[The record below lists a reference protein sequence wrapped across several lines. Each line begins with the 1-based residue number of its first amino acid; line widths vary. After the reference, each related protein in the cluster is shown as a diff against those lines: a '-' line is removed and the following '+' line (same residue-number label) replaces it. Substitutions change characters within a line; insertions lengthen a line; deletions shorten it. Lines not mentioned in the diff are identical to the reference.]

1 MVPRPFARHKS
12 EAWNLGL
19 ISIQELPRLSPR
31 PEISHKGMFG
41 HALLVGGSPGMSGA
55 ICIAAMLALRCGA
68 GLVTAAVPQASQ
80 PIVAGCHPCLMTLGW
95 DEQPE
100 GRWGERVA
108 EQLLGRYRP
117 GMVLGIGPGL
127 GRAAG
132 QQRLAAGLVAE
143 WPGTAVVDADALAAV
158 VKRTTLSGMPPR
170 ILTPHPGEW
179 ERLCGVGADDTAGQR
194 VQAVAW
200 AQQTGWVIVLKGH
213 STLVTDGHRY
223 MLNPTGNPSLAVG
236 GSGDALVGVITA
248 LACQGLGPWEAAV
261 LGTYLHGLAADLAH
275 AKLGTPSTLATDLL
289 DAMPA
294 AFRWLASHAAE
305 RESDAG
311 EPSSDDTS
319 DSGPLRSER

>member
-1 MVPRPFARHKS
+1 
-12 EAWNLGL
+12 
-19 ISIQELPRLSPR
+19 
-31 PEISHKGMFG
+31 
-41 HALLVGGSPGMSGA
+41 MSGA
-55 ICIAAMLALRCGA
+55 ICIAALLALRCGA
-68 GLVTAAVPQASQ
+68 GLVTAAVPQGSQ
-80 PIVAGCHPCLMTLGW
+80 PIVASCHPCLMTLGW

-100 GRWGERVA
+100 RGWSERVA

-127 GRAAG
+127 GRATG
-132 QQRLAAGLVAE
+132 QQRLAAGLVAD

-158 VKRTTLSGMPPR
+158 VKRTNNSGMPPR

-179 ERLCGVGADDTAGQR
+179 ERLCGVGADDTTGQR
-194 VQAVAW
+194 AQAVAW

-213 STLVTDGHRY
+213 ETLVTDGRRY

-248 LACQGLGPWEAAV
+248 FACQGLGPWEAAV

-275 AKLGTPSTLATDLL
+275 AKLGTPSSLATDLL

-294 AFRWLASHAAE
+294 AFRWLASHATD
-305 RESDAG
+305 RESDQGGA
-311 EPSSDDTS
+311 SSDDAP

>member
-1 MVPRPFARHKS
+1 MVPRPFVRHKS

-19 ISIQELPRLSPR
+19 IPIEGLPRLPER
-31 PEISHKGMFG
+31 PDVSHKGMFG

-95 DEQPE
+95 DERPE
-100 GRWGERVA
+100 SDWSERVV

-117 GMVLGIGPGL
+117 GTVLGIGPGL

-132 QQRLAAGLVAE
+132 QQRLAAGLVAD

-158 VKRTTLSGMPPR
+158 AKRTGSGAPSR
-170 ILTPHPGEW
+170 VLTPHPGEW
-179 ERLCGVGADDTAGQR
+179 ERLCGVGADDTTGQR
-194 VQAVAW
+194 AQAVAW

-213 STLVTDGHRY
+213 STLVTDGRRY

-236 GSGDALVGVITA
+236 GSGDALVGVIAA

-275 AKLGTPSTLATDLL
+275 AKLGTPSTLATDLV

-294 AFRWLASHAAE
+294 AFRWLASHAME

-311 EPSSDDTS
+311 ETASRDGS